1 MSEPFPYGTFK
12 DWDDESL
19 QALWAEAG
27 EEIIRRLAAGVY
39 DEDHVRLTSAELTLL
54 EGGADISFH

>member
-1 MSEPFPYGTFK
+1 MTEPFPYGTFK

-27 EEIIRRLAAGVY
+27 EEIVRRL
-39 DEDHVRLTSAELTLL
+39 EDDVRLTSAELTLL
-54 EGGADISFH
+54 EGGADIPFH